1 MWIKIHLSTAFGR
14 HKTTCFPEQ
23 PDTPFPEQADSFLL
37 FRTHILIQQT
47 YPFPE
52 CDNRTEK
59 RETPRC
65 LATTRRPARTKASF
79 SRLKNNALVLLTQ
92 QDGFVNTFSDAD
104 GALFLALRREMP
116 TFVGTGGKWRRTEK
130 NRGTSFQL
138 PQFLPTFTLSKDSER
153 WEENK
158 YRNLFQIFLSR
169 TASCLIQELI
179 RTTTIW
185 KTEV

>member
-1 MWIKIHLSTAFGR
+1 MWIKTHLSTAFGR
-14 HKTTCFPEQ
+14 HKNNLFPDWL
-23 PDTPFPEQADSFLL
+23 DTPFPEQADSFLL

-92 QDGFVNTFSDAD
+92 QDGFVNTFSDA
-104 GALFLALRREMP
+104 GEALFLALRREMP
-116 TFVGTGGKWRRTEK
+116 TFVGTGGKWRWTEK
-130 NRGTSFQL
+130 KIGAQASNYRSFCL
-138 PQFLPTFTLSKDSER
+138 PLHSRKAVKGER
-153 WEENK
+153 RTNIETCFRYFYPEPPPV
-158 YRNLFQIFLSR
+158 LF
-169 TASCLIQELI
+169 
-179 RTTTIW
+179 
-185 KTEV
+185 KN